1 VIRKNRKVVTATV
14 PARRRELGFGCPY
27 VVLQLQKSA
36 GSISA
41 SNKVVRSAPKRV
53 AVRVNGG
60 LGGVVP
66 VNQHESVAPR
76 CGVDRSDAWR
86 SAFIQVIR

>member
-1 VIRKNRKVVTATV
+1 VIRKKRKVVTATV

-41 SNKVVRSAPKRV
+41 SNKLPRSAPKRV
-53 AVRVNGG
+53 AVGVNGG
-60 LGGVVP
+60 LGGAASGTKVSGTVP
-66 VNQHESVAPR
+66 IEAMSGGRP
-76 CGVDRSDAWR
+76 S
-86 SAFIQVIR
+86 SK